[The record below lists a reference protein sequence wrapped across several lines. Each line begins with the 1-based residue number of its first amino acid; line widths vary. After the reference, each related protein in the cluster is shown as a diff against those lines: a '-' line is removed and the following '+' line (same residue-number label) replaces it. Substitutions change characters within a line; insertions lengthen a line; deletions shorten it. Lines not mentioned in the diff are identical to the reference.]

1 MRKLKDNPC
10 LRRLEVAG
18 RTSHPRGRRLA
29 AAGAAA
35 GVLLTFALGS
45 LRAFAAGEPGAG
57 APGPAAFSETSTE
70 WVDAATGH
78 RVIRL
83 SKEPGSLSLYFH
95 QNAYTPQGDK
105 LIIYSPSGLSTVNLK
120 TRQVELVATG
130 MRYGAGLSSG
140 IEVGRKTPT
149 VYYQKNVDG
158 QTVIYATDVDTK
170 VTREVAKLGFTGD
183 FGGVNADET
192 LIIGKCAVPGGA
204 GGQGGGPPAAQPA
217 AQPQSGSPAASISTA
232 TNPPGSASVP
242 DESRPAAPPAAT
254 TNAPD
259 QGRRGGRGGRGGG
272 AGRMLQFF
280 AVDVK
285 TGAVRTFFP
294 MSDNLNH
301 DQCSPTDPSLILY
314 CHEGNWQSVDR
325 IWTIHT
331 DGTGNRLMHPR
342 TMPMEIAGHEFFG
355 YDGQTVWY
363 DLQTPRSGVFWLAGV
378 NAQTGERIRYPL
390 ERSQWSVHYNQSHDG
405 KLFAGDGGGPN
416 GVSNRSPGGAP
427 FDPPANG
434 QWIYLFTPRP
444 EKLETIRAGN
454 EDVKIGRFDVEK
466 LVDLSKHDYRLEP
479 NLTFTPDNQWIVFRS
494 NMQGPTHVYAVEIA
508 RAKIGHE

>member
-1 MRKLKDNPC
+1 
-10 LRRLEVAG
+10 
-18 RTSHPRGRRLA
+18 
-29 AAGAAA
+29 
-35 GVLLTFALGS
+35 
-45 LRAFAAGEPGAG
+45 
-57 APGPAAFSETSTE
+57 
-70 WVDAATGH
+70 
-78 RVIRL
+78 
-83 SKEPGSLSLYFH
+83 
-95 QNAYTPQGDK
+95 
-105 LIIYSPSGLSTVNLK
+105 
-120 TRQVELVATG
+120 
-130 MRYGAGLSSG
+130 
-140 IEVGRKTPT
+140 
-149 VYYQKNVDG
+149 
-158 QTVIYATDVDTK
+158 
-170 VTREVAKLGFTGD
+170 
-183 FGGVNADET
+183 
-192 LIIGKCAVPGGA
+192 
-204 GGQGGGPPAAQPA
+204 
-217 AQPQSGSPAASISTA
+217 
-232 TNPPGSASVP
+232 
-242 DESRPAAPPAAT
+242 
-254 TNAPD
+254 
-259 QGRRGGRGGRGGG
+259 
-272 AGRMLQFF
+272 MLQFF

-416 GVSNRSPGGAP
+416 GVSNRSPDGAY

-444 EKLETIRAGN
+444 EKMETMQVAN
-454 EDVKIGRFDVEK
+454 EEVKVGKFDVEK
-466 LVDLSKHDYRLEP
+466 LVDLSRHNYALEP
-479 NLTFTPDNQWIVFRS
+479 NLTFTPDNKWIVFRS
-494 NMQGPTHVYAVEIA
+494 NIQGPSHVYAVEIA
-508 RAKIGHE
+508 KAK

>member
-1 MRKLKDNPC
+1 MTQKKQIPNAVRPSAPPSG
-10 LRRLEVAG
+10 RSVAA
-18 RTSHPRGRRLA
+18 RSIVPALA
-29 AAGAAA
+29 AL
-35 GVLLTFALGS
+35 LLTFSLPSSRAL
-45 LRAFAAGEPGAG
+45 AADMPATN
-57 APGPAAFSETSTE
+57 APGPSAFSQTATE
-70 WVDAATGH
+70 WIDAATGH

-83 SKEPGSLSLYFH
+83 SKEGGSLSLYFH
-95 QNAYTPQGDK
+95 QNAYTPNGDK
-105 LIIYSPSGLSTVNLK
+105 MLIYTPEGYSTVNLK
-120 TRQVELVATG
+120 TREVELVAPG
-130 MRYGAGLSSG
+130 ARYGAGSSSG
-140 IEVGRKTPT
+140 VEVGRKTPT
-149 VYYQKNVDG
+149 VYYEKNADG
-158 QTVIYATDVDTK
+158 QTVLYATDMDTK
-170 VTREVAKLGFTGD
+170 ATREVAKLGFNGD
-183 FGGVNADET
+183 IGGVNADET
-192 LIIGKCAVPGGA
+192 LIIGKCGVPAGA
-204 GGQGGGPPAAQPA
+204 GAPGRGAPADQPA
-217 AQPQSGSPAASISTA
+217 AQPPVQSPT
-232 TNPPGSASVP
+232 PPPS
-242 DESRPAAPPAAT
+242 AT
-254 TNAPD
+254 TNAPP
-259 QGRRGGRGGRGGG
+259 QGGRRGGRGGGGRG
-272 AGRMLQFF
+272 LQFF

-294 MSDNLNH
+294 MTDNLNH

-416 GVSNRSPGGAP
+416 GVSNRSPDGAY

-444 EKLETIRAGN
+444 EKMETMQVAN
-454 EDVKIGRFDVEK
+454 EEVKVGKFDVEK
-466 LVDLSKHDYRLEP
+466 LVDLSRHNYALEP
-479 NLTFTPDNQWIVFRS
+479 NLTFTPDNKWIVFRS
-494 NMQGPTHVYAVEIA
+494 NIQGPSQVYAVEIA
-508 RAKIGHE
+508 KAK